1 MKKNILLVEYCSGT
15 IDTLKELLHP
25 KIFDITVAGNE
36 EVAKV
41 LLNKIRFDMLITET
55 LLPKSH
61 GFILSKYV
69 SENYPRTKII
79 IISEKLKKV
88 DYKQD
93 AITKYGAID
102 FFEKPLNTKKLKKVI
117 FKALDI
123 SKNDLL
129 GIEDT
134 TGVTTN
140 IHVLPDLKKI
150 KSEKGRD
157 TEKDNSGEGLEYEDV
172 DKNSQYKI
180 ELD

>member
-1 MKKNILLVEYCSGT
+1 MRKKILLAEYCSET

-41 LLNKIRFDMLITET
+41 LLNKVRFDMLITET

-61 GFILSKYV
+61 GFILSKFV
-69 SENYPRTKII
+69 SENYPGIKII

-88 DYKQD
+88 DYKHD
-93 AITKYGAID
+93 AITQYGAID
-102 FFEKPLNTKKLKKVI
+102 FFEKPLNTKKLKKRI

-123 SKNDLL
+123 SENDLTDM
-129 GIEDT
+129 EDI

-140 IHVLPDLKKI
+140 IHVLHDLKNI
-150 KSEKGRD
+150 ESEKGKD
-157 TEKDNSGEGLEYEDV
+157 EEKDTPGEIPKENETPI
-172 DKNSQYKI
+172 I
-180 ELD
+180 EIDLD

>member
-1 MKKNILLVEYCSGT
+1 MKKNILLVEYCSET
-15 IDTLKELLHP
+15 INTLKELLHP

-36 EVAKV
+36 EVAKI

-69 SENYPRTKII
+69 SENYPGTKII
-79 IISEKLKKV
+79 IISEKLKKIN
-88 DYKQD
+88 YKQD

-102 FFEKPLNTKKLKKVI
+102 FLEKPLNTKQLKKKI

-123 SKNDLL
+123 RNNDQTHV
-129 GIEDT
+129 EDT

-140 IHVLPDLKKI
+140 IHVLPDLKKTG
-150 KSEKGRD
+150 SEKRTN
-157 TEKDNSGEGLEYEDV
+157 TEKDNSGDVPEYDDV